1 LDTGKFNP
9 EDKMNKKTHIVV
21 KKLEG
26 AKLVSWTKF
35 VLSKFKLH
43 KDSRAG
49 IIVDKNGVPQL
60 FVFDTPAFL
69 DVLSTVDESLVDRLS
84 DAEYHSKN
92 ANPAGWLIDEIEAK
106 LPPNPK
112 FVHTLKQAI
121 GEAKR
126 KGWVPFSKI
135 QREFGLK

>member
-1 LDTGKFNP
+1 
-9 EDKMNKKTHIVV
+9 MNKRPALVV

-26 AKLVSWTKF
+26 AKLVSWTKSL
-35 VLSKFKLH
+35 LSKFKLH

-49 IIVDKNGVPQL
+49 IIMDKSGVPQL

-69 DVLSTVDESLVDRLS
+69 DVLSNIDESLVDHLT
-84 DAEYHSKN
+84 DEEYASKE

-112 FVHTLKQAI
+112 FIQSLKEAI
-121 GEAKR
+121 EEARK
-126 KGWVPFSKI
+126 KGWVSFFKI
-135 QREFGLK
+135 QKNLGLK